1 MARVDDIT
9 AADINLLAE
18 FMSDA
23 QLQDLSPASTKPV
36 DCIVICASAVLDQ
49 ATTLFA
55 ALTRRP
61 SLAKYLVLC
70 GGIGHSTQLLYEAV
84 RCHERYSKIYNEIEG
99 LPEARVLERI
109 LDKFFD
115 RAAITAQ
122 GCQILIEDRST
133 NCGQNA
139 SFTRQVLDD
148 SAVYDMK
155 TCIIVQDPTMMLRT
169 KATFEKTYEGGPC
182 NVLFTSCPVIVPR
195 VQVNSNGCLVYSS
208 TVDCPSRLW
217 KHQRFLELIL
227 GEIPRLRDDE
237 QGYGPKG
244 RGFIAHVDIPAAVE
258 EAWLRLVSTVG
269 DSRQI
274 K

>member
-1 MARVDDIT
+1 MAPVDDTT
-9 AADINLLAE
+9 ATDINLLAK
-18 FMSDA
+18 FLSDA
-23 QLQDLSPASTKPV
+23 QLQDLSPASANPV

-49 ATTLFA
+49 ATALFA
-55 ALTRRP
+55 SFTLRP

-84 RCHERYSKIYNEIEG
+84 RCHERYSKIYNEIQG

-109 LDKFFD
+109 LDNFFD

-122 GCQILIEDRST
+122 GCRIVIEDRST

-139 SFTRQVLDD
+139 SFTRKVLDD
-148 SAVYDMK
+148 AAVHDMK

-169 KATFEKTYEGGPC
+169 RATFERIYKGGPC
-182 NVLFTSCPVIVPR
+182 SVLFISCPVLVPR
-195 VQVNSNGCLVYSS
+195 VQVDSNGCLVYSS
-208 TVDCPSRLW
+208 TVNCAAGLW
-217 KHQRFLELIL
+217 TQQRFLELIL

-237 QGYGPKG
+237 QGYGPQG

-258 EAWLRLVSTVG
+258 EAWLRLVNSVG
-269 DSRQI
+269 NSRQI
-274 K
+274 Q

>member
-1 MARVDDIT
+1 MAQVDDTT
-9 AADINLLAE
+9 ATYINLLSE
-18 FMSDA
+18 FLSDD
-23 QLQDLSPASTKPV
+23 QLQDLSATSTNPV
-36 DCIVICASAVLDQ
+36 DCIVICASAVLAQ

-55 ALTRRP
+55 VLTRRP
-61 SLAKYLVLC
+61 SLAKYLILC
-70 GGIGHSTQLLYEAV
+70 GGIGHSTKLLYEAV
-84 RCHERYSKIYNEIEG
+84 RSHARYSKIYNEIEG

-109 LDKFFD
+109 LDNFFD

-139 SFTRQVLDD
+139 SFTRKVLDD
-148 SAVYDMK
+148 AAVCDMK

-169 KATFEKTYEGGPC
+169 RVTFERIYEGGPC

-195 VQVNSNGCLVYSS
+195 VKVESNGCLVYSS
-208 TVDCPSRLW
+208 TVDCAAGLW
-217 KHQRFLELIL
+217 TQQRFLGLIL
-227 GEIPRLRDDE
+227 GEIPRLRNDE

-258 EAWLRLVSTVG
+258 EAWLRLVNTVG
-269 DSRQI
+269 NSRQI
-274 K
+274 Q